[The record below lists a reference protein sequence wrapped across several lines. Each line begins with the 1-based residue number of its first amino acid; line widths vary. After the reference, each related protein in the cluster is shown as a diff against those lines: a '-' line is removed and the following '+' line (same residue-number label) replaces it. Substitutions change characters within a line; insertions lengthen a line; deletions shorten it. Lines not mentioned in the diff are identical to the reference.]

1 MMLMS
6 LQGEGIEPDDVTF
19 VGLILA
25 CTHGGLVAK
34 GWQLFQSMETNFSIV
49 PKLEHYG
56 CMVVLLGR
64 AGELQEAYDLVK
76 SMPMKPDS
84 VIWGTLLGACSFHS
98 NVEFAEIAAESLFQV
113 EPWNPGNYVILCNIY
128 ASAQRWDGVAKLR
141 KLMKGGQITKA
152 AGYSVIEGE
161 GEIHKFIVEDKSH
174 PRHYEIYALLN
185 EISTKMKLQITEDDF
200 KPELEELLLM
210 EEM

>member
-1 MMLMS
+1 MLMS
-6 LQGEGIEPDDVTF
+6 LQGEGTAPDDITF

-25 CTHGGLVAK
+25 CTHGGFVTK
-34 GWQLFQSMETNFSIV
+34 GWQLFQSMKTNFRIV

-56 CMVVLLGR
+56 CVVDLLGR
-64 AGELQEAYDLVK
+64 AGKLREAYDLIK
-76 SMPMKPDS
+76 SMPMEPDS
-84 VIWGTLLGACSFHS
+84 VIWGALLGACSFHN
-98 NVEFAEIAAESLFQV
+98 NVEFAEIAAESLFKL

-128 ASAQRWDGVAKLR
+128 ASARQWDGVVKLR

-161 GEIHKFIVEDKSH
+161 GGIHKFFAEDKSH
-174 PRHYEIYALLN
+174 PRHYDIFALLN

-200 KPELEELLLM
+200 ESELEELCLM